1 MSVASTV
8 FISRSP
14 SVNLGPRIT
23 PYDRNCRPVGRD
35 GSAPIS
41 RTRVRESGGWE
52 CALAPSLRICFS
64 PADCCWAVVL
74 LGELK
79 GQTDL
84 SELKL
89 RPPIGNQIG

>member
-1 MSVASTV
+1 MRLVMRLVMRLTYGVAALKMTDSTMDV
-8 FISRSP
+8 F
-14 SVNLGPRIT
+14 
-23 PYDRNCRPVGRD
+23 
-35 GSAPIS
+35 
-41 RTRVRESGGWE
+41 WE